1 MSKAVLTNVER
12 DPAELR
18 PWPNNPRRHSKK
30 QLRLLADN
38 MRRFGPTSPALIDE
52 NNTILAGHARIE
64 VARSVGLGSYPCRQ
78 IVGLTNAEK
87 HAVVVADNKIAI
99 NSTWDN
105 ELLVAHIEAIRIE
118 QPEIVDLLGFEPV
131 EIDSLVTE
139 QAPADRDG
147 DADDDVIP
155 KDGPSVTRPGDIWI
169 CGSHSIIC
177 GDSRLPATFD
187 ALLGDDRAEMVVC
200 DSPYNVKIAGH
211 VSGLGKVRHR
221 EFAMAAGEMSE
232 NAFTDFLSKVISNL
246 VVRTAD
252 GSIHFHFMD
261 WRHTRELQR
270 AADPHYIALLNI
282 VVWDKV
288 VGGMGSL
295 YRSRHELVFVYKAG
309 DAPHINNIQLG
320 KHGRNRSNVW
330 QYRGL
335 AGFSKG
341 RGEQLEAHPTAKPV
355 AMVADAMRD
364 CSKRGS
370 IILDPFGGFGSTM
383 IAAERTGRRAR
394 LIEIDPIYV
403 DRTVRRWQ
411 RIAKDDAI
419 NARTGLT
426 FGATEHA
433 SLSASRTEVAK

>member
-1 MSKAVLTNVER
+1 MPLPSNRAEERQDLKPMMSTSKMAKPVLTNVER

-30 QLRLLADN
+30 QLRVLADN

-64 VARSVGLGSYPCRQ
+64 VARSVGLSSYPCRQ

-99 NSTWDN
+99 NSTWDD

-155 KDGPSVTRPGDIWI
+155 EDGPSVTRPGDIWV
-169 CGSHSIIC
+169 CGNHSIIC

-187 ALLGDDRAEMVVC
+187 ALLGDEVAEMVVC

-232 NAFTDFLSKVISNL
+232 SAFTDFLSKVISNL
-246 VVRTAD
+246 AVRTAD

-270 AADPHYIALLNI
+270 AADPHYSALLNI
-282 VVWDKV
+282 VVWDKG

-335 AGFSKG
+335 AGFGKD
-341 RGEQLEAHPTAKPV
+341 RHEQLEAHPTAKPV
-355 AMVADAMRD
+355 AMIADAMRD
-364 CSKRGS
+364 CSKRGG

-383 IAAERTGRRAR
+383 IAAERTGRTRPPHR
-394 LIEIDPIYV
+394 
-403 DRTVRRWQ
+403 DRSHLCRPNRSPLAAD
-411 RIAKDDAI
+411 R
-419 NARTGLT
+419 
-426 FGATEHA
+426 
-433 SLSASRTEVAK
+433 